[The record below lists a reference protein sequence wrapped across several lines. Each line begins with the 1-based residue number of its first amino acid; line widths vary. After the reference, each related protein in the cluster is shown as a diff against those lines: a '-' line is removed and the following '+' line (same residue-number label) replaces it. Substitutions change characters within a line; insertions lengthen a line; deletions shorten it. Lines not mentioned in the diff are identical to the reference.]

1 MLFSVVGRVGTF
13 LARSYCIWK
22 FSKLV
27 LVCDLSL
34 LSNWDHSIGCL
45 HPYFTVV
52 SDVETG
58 TFHFLGAVASRRV
71 LTILGEVKEYVD
83 SFQVEFSQIEWI

>member
-1 MLFSVVGRVGTF
+1 M
-13 LARSYCIWK
+13 
-22 FSKLV
+22 

-34 LSNWDHSIGCL
+34 LSDWDHRIGCL
-45 HPYFTVV
+45 CPYFPAL

-58 TFHFLGAVASRRV
+58 TLHFLGAVASSRV

-83 SFQVEFSQIEWI
+83 SFQVEFSQI

>member
-1 MLFSVVGRVGTF
+1 MVGRVGTF

-83 SFQVEFSQIEWI
+83 SFQVEFFQTEWI

>member
-1 MLFSVVGRVGTF
+1 MLFSLVVKVGTF

-22 FSKLV
+22 FSELV

-45 HPYFTVV
+45 RPYFPVV

-58 TFHFLGAVASRRV
+58 ALHFLGAVASSRV

-83 SFQVEFSQIEWI
+83 SFQVEFFQI

>member
-1 MLFSVVGRVGTF
+1 MLFSLVVKVGTF

-22 FSKLV
+22 FSELV

-45 HPYFTVV
+45 HPYFPVV
-52 SDVETG
+52 SDGEMG
-58 TFHFLGAVASRRV
+58 TIGFLGAVASSQV

-83 SFQVEFSQIEWI
+83 SFQGKFFQI